1 MIQTY
6 NAMLIE
12 RWIIKAP
19 QKMWDEDHSSAE
31 EQWNKRSSKDP
42 DDQIWD

>member
-6 NAMLIE
+6 NAMLNRDEEIN
-12 RWIIKAP
+12 AA

-31 EQWNKRSSKDP
+31 EQWK
-42 DDQIWD
+42 